1 MKLIKRAAVPVIALA
16 GLGLA
21 ACSTQS
27 PAGTATNSAPA
38 TATHSAT
45 VAAKPSPTG
54 LSTAQIDSMVRT
66 LYYGESQAYQRSTK
80 EGFAYDLAHDYPGS
94 MDRQNFLA
102 CAADFE
108 AQNPGAI
115 YSDVPELDTLAPDP
129 AWVGP
134 PAGSA
139 EKDWVFAG
147 KHPQGQTSS
156 SPSTRRYPARQRSR
170 ALRRA
175 RCTSPSWTARR
186 TSSSQPA
193 SPDRFNRR
201 QRCPV
206 SCMVSPL
213 LKPSVWSPRGLL
225 L

>member
-147 KHPQGQTSS
+147 KHPQGQTFILTIDQTVS
-156 SPSTRRYPARQRSR
+156 SPTTQPSTQKGQVHVTI
-170 ALRRA
+170 LDG
-175 RCTSPSWTARR
+175 TAYFFE
-186 TSSSQPA
+186 SA
-193 SPDRFNRR
+193 
-201 QRCPV
+201 C
-206 SCMVSPL
+206 L
-213 LKPSVWSPRGLL
+213 A
-225 L
+225 